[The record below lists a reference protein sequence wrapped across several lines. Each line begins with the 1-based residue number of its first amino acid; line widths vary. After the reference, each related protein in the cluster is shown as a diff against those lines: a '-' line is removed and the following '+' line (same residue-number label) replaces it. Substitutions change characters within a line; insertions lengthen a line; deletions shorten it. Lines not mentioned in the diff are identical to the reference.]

1 MANDNII
8 QVDFLRRT
16 KVNILPKSTE
26 VTSDVVEE
34 HDSQPIKSVQD
45 IERISTFLKLHGRY
59 RDNMLFILGI
69 NMGLRVSDLR
79 NLRFTD
85 LINDDCTFKTTFPVF
100 EIKTRNTRK
109 RKKNRYISINDAVV
123 EAVTLYLEHTPDV
136 RLDDYLFVS
145 HGRDKTKAKPL
156 TRQQVYNI
164 CQDIKKSL
172 HLSIR
177 FGAHTFRKTFG
188 FHQMAMSNNNPRK
201 LLLLQQM
208 FGHSSSIQTLTYIGL
223 TEEEMEDAYLN
234 LNLGSDKVYSKV
246 IDSVI
251 EEDKV
256 S

>member
-16 KVNILPKSTE
+16 KVNILPKSAE
-26 VTSDVVEE
+26 VTSDIVEE

-45 IERISTFLKLHGRY
+45 IERISAFLKLHGRY

-109 RKKNRYISINDAVV
+109 RKKNRYISINDAVI

>member
-1 MANDNII
+1 
-8 QVDFLRRT
+8 
-16 KVNILPKSTE
+16 
-26 VTSDVVEE
+26 
-34 HDSQPIKSVQD
+34 
-45 IERISTFLKLHGRY
+45 
-59 RDNMLFILGI
+59 MLFILGI

-85 LINDDCTFKTTFPVF
+85 LINDDCTFNTTFPVF

-109 RKKNRYISINDAVV
+109 RKKNRYISINDAVI

-136 RLDDYLFVS
+136 RLDDYLFIS